1 MVNLIL
7 IVDPRNLILGNPSTL
22 KRHLFYAGA
31 LSKLTNESFKLGVMT
46 FHSRSDYSI
55 ESIEH
60 LYVIKVPK
68 GILLRRR
75 TLKRFIRHFKEMFKT
90 HLLVAG
96 DPWESF
102 LASVLFS
109 KMIRSSLRIQVQ
121 VHGDIGNRLWI
132 SNNWR
137 NRIRSVVS
145 FATLKFATEIRATSD
160 LQANLLSKS
169 YRVDREKIRVIPV
182 PSFYLYD
189 DLVSNSTSVRPKS
202 LGLVGRIEHDRGLD
216 SFVEL
221 TVKLAKV
228 NPIFS
233 IVVVGS
239 GGLRFKL
246 EKSLGQHLP
255 SSRIAFLGE
264 LDPANMEAAWNLVG
278 VLVSCA
284 PTESYGRAMRES
296 LANGIPVW
304 ATPSSGSIELSRS
317 VGNGLEFLNL
327 SDSPE
332 VLNSKFEQLIVRD
345 VDESLRKELINADRE
360 LITELIFNWVPTLH
374 RGATGVTGSE

>member
-22 KRHLFYAGA
+22 KRHLFYAEA
-31 LSKLTNESFKLGVMT
+31 LSNLTDKSFKLGVIT
-46 FHSRSDYSI
+46 IHSRNDDLI
-55 ESIEH
+55 EPIEH
-60 LYVIKVPK
+60 LYSIKVPK
-68 GILLRRR
+68 SILFRHR
-75 TLKRFIRHFKEMFKT
+75 TLKSFIRHFKEMFRT
-90 HLLVAG
+90 QLLVAG

-102 LASVLFS
+102 LASVMFS

-132 SNNWR
+132 SHNWR

-145 FATLKFATEIRATSD
+145 FATLRFATEIRATSD

-169 YRVDREKIRVIPV
+169 YRVDRKKIRVIPV

-189 DLVSNSTSVRPKS
+189 DSVTNSTPVRPKS

-228 NPIFS
+228 NPDFS
-233 IVVVGS
+233 VVVVGS
-239 GGLRFKL
+239 GNLRSKL
-246 EKSLGQHLP
+246 EKDLEQHLP
-255 SSRIAFLGE
+255 LNRIAFTGE
-264 LDPANMEAAWNLVG
+264 LDPANMQVAWNLVG

-284 PTESYGRAMRES
+284 PAESYGRVMRES
-296 LANGIPVW
+296 LANGVPVW
-304 ATPSSGSIELSRS
+304 ATPSSGSIELFQSA
-317 VGNGLEFLNL
+317 GHGMKILDL

-332 VLNSKFEQLIVRD
+332 VLNRIFEQLLVYE
-345 VDESLRKELINADRE
+345 VDEKVRKQLIDKDRE
-360 LITELIFNWVPTLH
+360 LIPKLLLSWVSSINK
-374 RGATGVTGSE
+374 SEII